1 MAALTQGFMP
11 DKLQSHEKKIQ
22 FFWWRDI
29 TIYTQIGSYYVNNFD
44 TVADKIASLQQNKFI
59 GNSVI

>member
-1 MAALTQGFMP
+1 MP

-29 TIYTQIGSYYVNNFD
+29 TIYTQIGLNLLWFSYYVNNFD
-44 TVADKIASLQQNKFI
+44 TVADKIANPQQNKFI